1 MNGPKA
7 TKSSS
12 HSYKKAS
19 SEELANYNEMVNKK
33 TKSSFQK
40 SLIIAEELEEDI
52 KNLNE
57 KLLAK
62 QNLGWE
68 EKKDLQDILKKQ
80 KMLEEQIEKTQNK
93 NKQSRTD
100 QKNPELLKKQKDLEK
115 LMNSILNENTEKLI
129 NELKELL
136 NDPKEGKTKK
146 ITRKT

>member
-1 MNGPKA
+1 
-7 TKSSS
+7 
-12 HSYKKAS
+12 
-19 SEELANYNEMVNKK
+19 MVNKK

-80 KMLEEQIEKTQNK
+80 KMLEEQIEKTKNK
-93 NKQSRTD
+93 NKQSHID

-136 NDPKEGKTKK
+136 NDPKKEKLKNY
-146 ITRKT
+146 